1 MGMGNEK
8 LGRRIVAR
16 LRRGVRDRPQDGP
29 TDAHAVPNGG
39 AWAVDNRPNTWQIRL
54 VLMGNKEHVV
64 MGTED
69 NIRQLHNRVKAALD
83 QLGP

>member
-1 MGMGNEK
+1 M
-8 LGRRIVAR
+8 
-16 LRRGVRDRPQDGP
+16 
-29 TDAHAVPNGG
+29 
-39 AWAVDNRPNTWQIRL
+39 DNRPNTWQIRL